1 MLMSSHKHGI
11 DRELH
16 GRHSV
21 QSPSGVAGDGY
32 RVHNRKQAYSLR
44 NAAPSDTRM
53 AADGRVQ
60 LLKQR
65 AGVTASLQEQRL
77 IQVAP

>member
-1 MLMSSHKHGI
+1 
-11 DRELH
+11 
-16 GRHSV
+16 
-21 QSPSGVAGDGY
+21 
-32 RVHNRKQAYSLR
+32 
-44 NAAPSDTRM
+44 M